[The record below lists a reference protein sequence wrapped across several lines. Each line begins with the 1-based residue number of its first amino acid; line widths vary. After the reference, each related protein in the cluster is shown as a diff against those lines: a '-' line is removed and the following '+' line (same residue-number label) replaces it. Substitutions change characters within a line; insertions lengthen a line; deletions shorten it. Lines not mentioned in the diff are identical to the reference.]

1 MKCVSV
7 TLFLCFFCGAKAG
20 AAVSDTGK
28 DHPIVKV
35 INLLEGL
42 KAKSIAEGKEE
53 AVSFTKFQYWCS
65 TSTDTLKDAI
75 ADEKEKIDE
84 LEDQLAGLN
93 KEKESLEGE
102 IEELEGQIADLQAAW
117 GALSWTL
124 EASAK
129 ECWAYYVEH

>member
-1 MKCVSV
+1 MKCASV
-7 TLFLCFFCGAKAG
+7 ALIFCVLCGADAG
-20 AAVSDTGK
+20 SAVSGAGK

-42 KAKSIAEGKEE
+42 KAKSIGEGKEE

-84 LEDQLAGLN
+84 LEDYFALAFWFG
-93 KEKESLEGE
+93 
-102 IEELEGQIADLQAAW
+102 
-117 GALSWTL
+117 
-124 EASAK
+124 
-129 ECWAYYVEH
+129 C